1 MNQSTLPTGGRK
13 FVMSYSCGK
22 DSTLALHKMIAA
34 GNVPVALIVMVNK
47 NMDRSFFH
55 GADRAMLNRYSEA
68 LDIPMIEAE
77 TDGMDYHI
85 KMEAALKESI
95 AMGADLACFGDI
107 DIEGNRLWSEERCKN
122 AGIDTVFPLWHIGRE
137 DNVRELLSLGY
148 KCLIKSINNSLLP
161 KSILGK
167 TMDDEVISVMEQAKI
182 DICGENG
189 EYHTLVLNGPVF
201 KQPVNLKAGEILDF
215 GDYSVI
221 DVTL

>member
-22 DSTLALHKMIAA
+22 DSTLALHKMVAA

-122 AGIDTVFPLWHIGRE
+122 AGIRGRISSLAHRQRKQCQRVAVIGLQMLDQVHKQYPPTQVNSRQ
-137 DNVRELLSLGY
+137 
-148 KCLIKSINNSLLP
+148 NN
-161 KSILGK
+161 G
-167 TMDDEVISVMEQAKI
+167 
-182 DICGENG
+182 
-189 EYHTLVLNGPVF
+189 
-201 KQPVNLKAGEILDF
+201 
-215 GDYSVI
+215 
-221 DVTL
+221 